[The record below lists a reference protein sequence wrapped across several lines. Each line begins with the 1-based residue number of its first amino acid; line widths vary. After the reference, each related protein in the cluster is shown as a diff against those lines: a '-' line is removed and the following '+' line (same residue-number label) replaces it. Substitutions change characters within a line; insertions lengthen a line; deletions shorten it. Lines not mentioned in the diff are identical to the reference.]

1 PGNSASTIYLLSIFL
16 TSALNVANRLSI
28 AEAPWPN
35 NSLTGWNI
43 LFNRSTLSS
52 SLFGLI
58 SNIFTS
64 SFKHFNQFFH
74 LLLIYLFSLFLYIIF
89 FYKLTIFIF
98 QSFFFLYLNLLSCIL
113 I

>member
-64 SFKHFNQFFH
+64 SFKHFNQFLH
-74 LLLIYLFSLFLYIIF
+74 LLLIYPFSLFLNIF
-89 FYKLTIFIF
+89 YLYKLALVSSRSLFAPFVNTI
-98 QSFFFLYLNLLSCIL
+98 LC
-113 I
+113 

>member
-64 SFKHFNQFFH
+64 SFINFNQFLH
-74 LLLIYLFSLFLYIIF
+74 LLLLYPFLLFLNIIYCYKCALVISISLFAPF
-89 FYKLTIFIF
+89 VNTI
-98 QSFFFLYLNLLSCIL
+98 
-113 I
+113 